1 MATEVKII
9 SNTIPNGSYR
19 DFTSS
24 GFGTPDAAIL
34 IIGSAHTS
42 ANPFSSVQGISFGF
56 YDGTNQYSWGIAG
69 GTRYS
74 SSTLIGQPRGVS
86 YTASSEPTDGI
97 RITPG
102 TTSVDRYATVIL
114 IKGLSNVAI
123 GSFTAQNGGTVS
135 GLGFEPNFLI
145 LGGIGAGISGGIGSG
160 SHGINSIGVARQDSA
175 SSITQAVHL
184 HHVGNEDS
192 ALFDDEINGQLYFG
206 SVTWSE
212 PVASFDTG
220 GFTLGD
226 GSGSGGIAIYLAL
239 EFPDADDTYIDIIE
253 TKGSTGADTAV
264 TGVGF
269 EPQALMFVGTDL
281 TTQDGTIDTTS
292 FGLSYGAD
300 DGTNAVAYTHASEPG
315 GGVDESE
322 YVSDSSLY
330 VAVGGTP
337 TQEGHV
343 SAFGSDGYTMTYDTS
358 GAAVKAIVFGFGDS
372 TGGEPPVGITS
383 PILSSYGIHSSV
395 FGGQV
400 ITG

>member
-24 GFGTPDAAIL
+24 GFGTPDVAIL
-34 IIGSAHTS
+34 IIGTAHTS
-42 ANPFSSVQGISFGF
+42 ANPSGDQGISFGF
-56 YDGTNQYSWGIAG
+56 YDGTNQYSWGI
-69 GTRYS
+69 TDDERYT
-74 SSTLIGQPRGVS
+74 SSTLIGQPLGIS

-102 TTSVDRYATVIL
+102 TTTVDRYATVIL
-114 IKGLSNVAI
+114 IKGLNNVAI
-123 GSFTAQNGGTVS
+123 GSFIAQGGGTVS

-145 LGGIGAGISGGIGSG
+145 LGGVGNDGGENSKGL
-160 SHGINSIGVARQDSA
+160 HSIGVARQDSA

-184 HHVGNEDS
+184 HYVDDEES
-192 ALFDDEINGQLYFG
+192 ALFDDEINGQLYSG
-206 SVTWSE
+206 SITWSE
-212 PVASFDTG
+212 AITSFDTG

-226 GSGSGGIAIYLAL
+226 GSGSGDVAIYLAL

-358 GAAVKAIVFGFGDS
+358 GTAVKAIVFGFGDS